1 MGAVYRAEPLSG
13 GAAIALKL
21 VKLDGTS
28 DGRALRRFEREV
40 ESGRRIDSSFVAR
53 TLDSGKL
60 GDNLGWLAMEFA
72 EGQSL
77 TDLIQAPLEL
87 PAARA
92 LLSQLYTALSSAHAQ
107 GIVHR
112 DLKPE
117 NVRVAGGAAD
127 PALKVLDFG
136 IAKEFGVGSFSGT
149 TPGLGTP
156 VWTAPE
162 QTRAGY
168 QPVPSAD
175 VWALGLL
182 TFFVLSGKIYWRH
195 ATEHASLA
203 DLAMELTQSEIVP
216 ASTRVA
222 ELGAAG
228 SMPAGFDAWF
238 GRAVHR
244 DPAARFANAT
254 DAWVALEPLLLG
266 LGARGEAAHSDAS
279 QRVSVAPGVFLSA
292 VILSCVAVGLAIY
305 WLLRSMHI

>member
-13 GAAIALKL
+13 GPAIALKL
-21 VKLDGTS
+21 VKLDATT

-40 ESGRRIDSSFVAR
+40 ESGRRIDSPFVAR
-53 TLDSGKL
+53 ALDSGKL
-60 GDNLGWLAMEFA
+60 GDSLGWLAMEFA

-77 TDLIQAPLEL
+77 TKLIQAPLEAE
-87 PAARA
+87 AAHR
-92 LLSQLYTALSSAHAQ
+92 LLSQLYSALSTAHAQ

-117 NVRVAGGAAD
+117 NVRVAGGVTE
-127 PALKVLDFG
+127 PAIKVLDFG

-156 VWTAPE
+156 IWTAPE
-162 QTRAGY
+162 QTRVGY
-168 QPVPSAD
+168 QPVPGAD

-182 TFFVLSGKIYWRH
+182 TFFVLTAKIYWRY
-195 ATEHASLA
+195 ATEHSSLA
-203 DLAMELTQSEIVP
+203 DLAMELVQSEIAP
-216 ASTRVA
+216 ASTRAA
-222 ELGAAG
+222 ELGAVV
-228 SMPAGFDAWF
+228 SLPLGFDAWF
-238 GRAVHR
+238 ARAVHR

-254 DAWVALEPLLLG
+254 EAWAALEPLLLG
-266 LGARGEAAHSDAS
+266 RGVPQVEEHRDAPH
-279 QRVSVAPGVFLSA
+279 RVSVAPGIFLSA